1 MNPSRIRTIALL
13 LLSVLSTNI
22 FVAAQIEYQRA
33 RAKMMLDVVA
43 KEVAKQYYDAGL
55 RGLDWKTLVS
65 ESRARIDKAS
75 TDGEMMAVIYSL
87 LQKLQ
92 DSHTLFLPP
101 TQTAQPRFGF
111 KAKPFGDEVRVYEL
125 KKKGPAERAGLQL
138 GDRILLVNGF
148 RAERAS
154 FDLLEFYL
162 RLLRPVTAFDLVITR
177 DGLTT
182 QKLRIEADMKSGKQ
196 LMDLTTAG
204 TDFWELVRE
213 AEDWEKEHEYAHYGV
228 NDDKIGY
235 LQLASFNGD
244 KDWLHGLVK
253 KVSRAEALIIDL
265 RGNPGGAI
273 DTLAYFA
280 GFFTPQP
287 LTMADM
293 VGRKGPEPLKV
304 KPQNPNFTGPVYVLV
319 DSQSASAAETFARHL
334 QRLTRAVV
342 VGDKTSGRVTVAR
355 VFPFQ
360 LGTEQIVPYAVEIT
374 VARMVF
380 PGDEQLEKVGV
391 TPDQLCIPTPDDLKN
406 QRDACRQLAA
416 SLAGKALA
424 AKQESQ
430 AGASSA
436 ASH

>member
-1 MNPSRIRTIALL
+1 MNPSRIRAIALL

-33 RAKMMLDVVA
+33 RARMMLDVVA

-55 RGLDWKTLVS
+55 RGLDWKTLVA
-65 ESRARIDKAS
+65 ETRARIDKAS
-75 TDGEMMAVIYSL
+75 SDGEMMAVIYSL

-101 TQTAQPRFGF
+101 RQTAQPRFGF

-162 RLLRPVTAFDLVITR
+162 RLLRPVTAFDLLITR

-182 QKLRIEADMKSGKQ
+182 QKLRIEADMKSGKR
-196 LMDLTTAG
+196 LVDLTSG

-213 AEDWEKEHEYAHYGV
+213 AEDWEEENEYARYSV
-228 NDDKIGY
+228 NDEKIGY
-235 LQLASFNGD
+235 LHLSSFNGD

-253 KVSRAEALIIDL
+253 KVSRAEALILDL
-265 RGNPGGAI
+265 RGNPGG
-273 DTLAYFA
+273 DLESLAYFA

-287 LTMADM
+287 LTMADL
-293 VGRKGPEPLKV
+293 VGRKGPEPLKT

-319 DSQSASAAETFARHL
+319 DSQSASAAEIFARHL
-334 QRLTRAVV
+334 QRLTRAAVI
-342 VGDKTSGRVTVAR
+342 GDKTSGRVTAAR

-360 LGTEQIVPYAVEIT
+360 LGTDEIVPYAVEVT
-374 VARMVF
+374 VARVVF
-380 PGDEQLEKVGV
+380 PGDEQLEKIGV
-391 TPDQLCIPTPDDLKN
+391 TPDHVCIPTADHLKN
-406 QRDACRQLAA
+406 QQDTCRELATSMA
-416 SLAGKALA
+416 RKALA
-424 AKQESQ
+424 AKQDAQ
-430 AGASSA
+430 GGTSA
-436 ASH
+436 AAH